1 MLNDFKQNST
11 IRKKFW
17 KFLLLFSLVNIAII
31 IIIAKLFSI
40 QVIKTDE
47 YKKIAQN
54 QHETKVYL
62 NPERGNIYDREG
74 KLLATTIQTISLAVD
89 PMVLKDET
97 EQMDLCLH
105 IEKATLIPANQ
116 LIEKIRK
123 SSGSFVWLARGLK
136 YNEINGLDTI
146 NINGFIK
153 KVEPRR
159 IYLYGECAS
168 QLIGCVN
175 VDNKGIT
182 GVELAYDTLL
192 KGKSGYM
199 KMYRDAQRRL
209 RPSPDLPEVPPQN
222 GKSIKLTI
230 DIDLQQIVEYELM
243 NTVISSNAQSGTV
256 AAIDVKT
263 GEILAMASYPS
274 FNPNNIQNVQPANMR
289 NLAITDVFEP
299 GSTFKVVTASAVLQ
313 EGLMQPNDTIQGYNG
328 MLQIGDFKIID
339 GHPFAQATFKQAVEY
354 SSNIV
359 FSNLANSLTNSKLFG
374 YIHFFGFGS
383 KTGIDIQGEV
393 SGISKSIKNYN
404 SITKRFLGFGYG
416 ISVTP
421 LQLLNCYS
429 TIANNGVMNKPFVIK
444 EILSTKNEVLDSNK
458 TKKIRQIISSQT
470 AKTLTDLLV
479 NVVEQGTGIK
489 AKVNNLK
496 IAGKT
501 GTAQQYAGTQYSKKN
516 YTSSFAGFFPADTP
530 TVAMVVLLDKPQ
542 GEYYGG
548 AVAAPLFK
556 RIVQGWMIAKPQLF
570 KTNKTNFPMELQT
583 YPVASQ
589 NFQRDSVIM
598 ISNDSLP
605 NVRGL
610 SLRKAIA
617 ILQNKGYETEIIGKG
632 IVTEQKWKKKDNKLV
647 CVLNCNN

>member
-1 MLNDFKQNST
+1 MIEDFKQNST
-11 IRKKFW
+11 IRKKLW
-17 KFLLLFSLVNIAII
+17 KFLLLFSLINIAILI
-31 IIIAKLFSI
+31 IIVKLFSI
-40 QVIKTDE
+40 QIIETDE

-89 PMVLKDET
+89 PIVLKDET
-97 EQMDLCLH
+97 EQMELCLQ
-105 IEKATLIPANQ
+105 IERATSIPANQ

-146 NINGFIK
+146 NVNGFIK
-153 KVEPRR
+153 KIEPRR
-159 IYLYGECAS
+159 IYLYGECAA

-192 KGKSGYM
+192 KGKSGFM

-243 NTVISSNAQSGTV
+243 NTVMSSNAQSGTV

-313 EGLMQPNDTIQGYNG
+313 EGLLQPDDIVKGNNG
-328 MLQIGDFKIID
+328 MLQIGDYKIID
-339 GHPFAQATFKQAVEY
+339 GHPFSQATFKQAVEY

-429 TIANNGVMNKPFVIK
+429 TIANNGVMNKPFVVK
-444 EILSTKNEVLDSNK
+444 EILNAKNEVLDSNK

-501 GTAQQYAGTQYSKKN
+501 GTAQQYAGTQYSKQN

-556 RIVQGWMIAKPQLF
+556 RIVQGWMIAKPKLF
-570 KTNKTNFPMELQT
+570 KTNKTNFPVELQS

-589 NFQRDSVIM
+589 NFQKDSVIM
-598 ISNDSLP
+598 LSNDSLP

-617 ILQNKGYETEIIGKG
+617 ILQNKGFETEIIGKG
-632 IVTEQKWKKKDNKLV
+632 IVTEQKWKKKENKFV

>member
-1 MLNDFKQNST
+1 MIEDFKHNST

-17 KFLLLFSLVNIAII
+17 KFLLLFLLINIAILVI
-31 IIIAKLFSI
+31 IIKLFYI
-40 QVIKTDE
+40 QVIDTDE

-54 QHETKVYL
+54 QHEAKVYL

-89 PMVLKDET
+89 PLVLKDES
-97 EQMDLCLH
+97 EQLELCQQ
-105 IEKATLIPANQ
+105 IEKATSIPANQ

-136 YNEINGLDTI
+136 YNELNGLDTI
-146 NINGFIK
+146 NVNGFIK
-153 KVEPRR
+153 KIEPRR
-159 IYLYGECAS
+159 IYLYGECAA

-199 KMYRDAQRRL
+199 KMYRDAKRRL
-209 RPSPDLPEVPPQN
+209 RPSPDLPEVPPEN

-230 DIDLQQIVEYELM
+230 DIDLQKIVEYELM
-243 NTVISSNAQSGTV
+243 NTVINSNAQSGTV
-256 AAIDVKT
+256 AAMDVKT
-263 GEILAMASYPS
+263 GEVLAMASYPG

-289 NLAITDVFEP
+289 NRAITDIFEP

-313 EGLMQPNDTIQGYNG
+313 EGLLQPNDTVQGYNG
-328 MLQIGDFKIID
+328 LLQIGDYRIID
-339 GHPFAQATFKQAVEY
+339 GHAFAQTTFKQAIEY

-359 FSNLANSLTNSKLFG
+359 FSNLANSLSNDKLFK
-374 YIHFFGFGS
+374 YIHSFGFGA
-383 KTGIDIQGEV
+383 KTGIDMQGEI

-429 TIANNGVMNKPFVIK
+429 TIANNGVMNKPFIVK
-444 EILSTKNEVLDSNK
+444 EILSSNNEVLDS
-458 TKKIRQIISSQT
+458 TISKKIRQIISSQT
-470 AKTLTDLLV
+470 AKSLTELLV

-501 GTAQQYAGTQYSKKN
+501 GTAQQYAGTQYSKQN

-556 RIVQGWMIAKPQLF
+556 RIVQRWMIAKPQFF
-570 KTNKTNFPMELQT
+570 KTNKTNFPINLQS
-583 YPVASQ
+583 YPVATQ

-598 ISNDSLP
+598 LSNDSLP

-617 ILQNKGYETEIIGKG
+617 ILQNKGFETEIIGKG
-632 IVTEQKWKKKDNKLV
+632 IVTEQKWKKKENKFV
-647 CVLNCNN
+647 CVLNCKH

>member
-1 MLNDFKQNST
+1 MLDDFKQNST
-11 IRKKFW
+11 IRKKLW
-17 KFLLLFSLVNIAII
+17 KFLLLFSLINIAII
-31 IIIAKLFSI
+31 IIIVKLFSI
-40 QVIKTDE
+40 QVIETDE

-74 KLLATTIQTISLAVD
+74 KLLATTIQTISIAVD

-97 EQMDLCLH
+97 EQMELCLQ
-105 IEKATLIPANQ
+105 IEKATTIPANQ

-146 NINGFIK
+146 NVNGFIK
-153 KVEPRR
+153 KIEPRR
-159 IYLYGECAS
+159 IYLYGECAA

-192 KGKSGYM
+192 KGKSGFM

-243 NTVISSNAQSGTV
+243 NTVVSSNAQSGTV

-313 EGLMQPNDTIQGYNG
+313 EGLLRPDDIVQGNNG
-328 MLQIGDFKIID
+328 MLQIGDYKIID
-339 GHPFAQATFKQAVEY
+339 GHPFSQATFKQAVEY

-374 YIHFFGFGS
+374 YIHFFGFGL

-429 TIANNGVMNKPFVIK
+429 TIANNGLMNKPFVIK
-444 EILSTKNEVLDSNK
+444 EILSAKNEVLDSNK
-458 TKKIRQIISSQT
+458 TKKVRQIISSQT

-501 GTAQQYAGTQYSKKN
+501 GTAQQFAGTQYSKQN

-570 KTNKTNFPMELQT
+570 KTNKTNYPIELQS
-583 YPVASQ
+583 YPVATQ
-589 NFQRDSVIM
+589 NIKRDSVIM
-598 ISNDSLP
+598 LSNDSLP

-617 ILQNKGYETEIIGKG
+617 ILQNKGFETEIIGKG
-632 IVTEQKWKKKDNKLV
+632 IVTEQKWKKKENKFV